1 MSEAKRDQN
10 MIVTLLGVS
19 NADGTTPVVLWADP
33 VTHRLLVSA
42 ASSAHSILS
51 ASHDDS
57 VVGTVVLGDIIIGN
71 STPKWERLAGN
82 ITTTKKF
89 LVQTGNGV
97 ISAAPSWGTIIAAD
111 IPDIS
116 ATYALTGHNH
126 SGVYSVV
133 GHDHAGVYAPVLGA
147 DDNYVTDA
155 EKTAIGTIGDK
166 VAKSTFDAYSILY
179 ADTDNT
185 PAALTVG
192 TNTVVGRIA
201 AGIVAIAIDSDL
213 ASVSANDDT
222 IPSAKATKAMGDLK
236 LPLAGGTMTGNIT
249 LGENTA
255 VALDPAGSADEKWSG
270 ITCSGTAG
278 ATIAVGDLIYLDV
291 TATEWLLADA
301 DAAATSGDV
310 PLGLCILAANDGEAT
325 NILLIGT
332 MRSAAFPASIDLGAP
347 VYVGVTAG
355 DIQAAQP
362 TGTDDVIRRV
372 GWAISAEPNTI
383 YFNPSNDYTTH
394 V

>member
-19 NADGTTPVVLWADP
+19 NADGITPVVLWADP

-42 ASSAHSILS
+42 ASASHSILS

-89 LVQTGNGV
+89 LIQTGNGV
-97 ISAAPSWGTIIAAD
+97 ISAAPSWGAIIASD

-155 EKTAIGTIGDK
+155 EKTAIGTIDAKAPSTAPTFATSIIGSYLTASEILITDADK
-166 VAKSTFDAYSILY
+166 KI
-179 ADTDNT
+179 
-185 PAALTVG
+185 
-192 TNTVVGRIA
+192 
-201 AGIVAIAIDSDL
+201 
-213 ASVSANDDT
+213 VSAPVASY
-222 IPSAKATKAMGDLK
+222 PSLVELAYVKGVTSAIQTQLGTMLLK
-236 LPLAGGTMTGNIT
+236 SGGTMTGDIILGDNVRVDLT
-249 LGENTA
+249 LPTA
-255 VALDPAGSADEKWSG
+255 DTYCTGNMTDSFAAGYSS
-270 ITCSGTAG
+270 
-278 ATIAVGDLIYLDV
+278 AVGDLV
-291 TATEWLLADA
+291 FMGSAGKWLEVNADA
-301 DAAATSGDV
+301 VATCKG
-310 PLGLCILAANDGEAT
+310 
-325 NILLIGT
+325 LIGIALEAKT
-332 MRSAAFPASIDLGAP
+332 DTQAMKVALPGSMVRLDAWNWTVGATLYAGETLGA
-347 VYVGVTAG
+347 
-355 DIQAAQP
+355 IQEAIP
-362 TGTDDVIRRV
+362 TGADAIIKVIGFAVSADVI
-372 GWAISAEPNTI
+372 
-383 YFNPSNDYTTH
+383 FFMPSSDQQST
-394 V
+394 VA